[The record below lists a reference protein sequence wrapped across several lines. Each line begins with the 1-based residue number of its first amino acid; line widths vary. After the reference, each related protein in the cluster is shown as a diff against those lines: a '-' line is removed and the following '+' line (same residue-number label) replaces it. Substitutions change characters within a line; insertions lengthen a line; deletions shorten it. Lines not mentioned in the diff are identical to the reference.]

1 MSLADLKKQ
10 SIAKTRCSFT
20 VDEFIDD
27 ATNYSIGDP
36 QIVSADIQ
44 AQTELLS
51 RKIAESAKTDPI
63 EANSDKPFKHATFTL
78 SEGIIEQLN
87 ELADSTNIPKSRLL
101 RILVNNFYFQDN
113 PNKLLLSKVK

>member
-10 SIAKTRCSFT
+10 SSTKIKRSFT

-27 ATNYSIGDP
+27 STNYSIGDP

-44 AQTELLS
+44 AQTQLLS
-51 RKIAESAKTDPI
+51 QKIANSI
-63 EANSDKPFKHATFTL
+63 EPAAEPQSDKPFKHATFTL
-78 SEGIIEQLN
+78 SEDIIEQLN
-87 ELADSTNIPKSRLL
+87 ELAIKTNIPKSRLL